1 MICTENLKKL
11 PVGFD
16 DFKKIRENHF
26 YYVDKTQLIEHL
38 LQKWGE
44 VNLFTR
50 PRRFGKT
57 LNMSMLKNFFEIGT
71 DETLFEGLYISENQK
86 LCEEYMGKYPVI
98 FLSMKDVDGL
108 TYDEAE
114 NALIQLIGS
123 EAARFPFLL
132 NSDKLS
138 ETEKEQYRGF
148 TIIQNGKYQQEYL
161 DICTGVK
168 GVKLLYDTYFKAI
181 MNPDTRPERLNDFLS
196 EILGKKVKILKV
208 LTNESAQIAAES
220 SLLIMDIVV
229 QFEDGSIANVE
240 VQKIGYLFPGQRS
253 ACYSSDLLLRQY
265 KRVRAE
271 LGQGFTYRKIQKVYT
286 IVLFEKSNS
295 DFSNFSKEIYIHHFE
310 QKSDTG
316 VEMNLL
322 QEYTF
327 ICLDIFGDII
337 QNEDRKIENRLEEWL
352 VFLSQ
357 DDPDMII
364 KLLNQNADF
373 QEIYEEVYTICLN
386 MERMME
392 MFSKELAILD
402 RNTVKLMIDEMEEEV
417 VEAKRKADEAVRKA
431 DEAERKADEAESRAK
446 QAEHREKQAREEVD
460 NLKKELEKMKNI

>member
-1 MICTENLKKL
+1 MKNKLQNYFPMIRTQGEVLSEL
-11 PVGFD
+11 
-16 DFKKIRENHF
+16 RENTKLW
-26 YYVDKTQLIEHL
+26 KT
-38 LQKWGE
+38 
-44 VNLFTR
+44 F
-50 PRRFGKT
+50 
-57 LNMSMLKNFFEIGT
+57 
-71 DETLFEGLYISENQK
+71 
-86 LCEEYMGKYPVI
+86 CEWE
-98 FLSMKDVDGL
+98 
-108 TYDEAE
+108 
-114 NALIQLIGS
+114 
-123 EAARFPFLL
+123 
-132 NSDKLS
+132 
-138 ETEKEQYRGF
+138 
-148 TIIQNGKYQQEYL
+148 GKYQQEYL

-168 GVKLLYDTYFKAI
+168 GVKLLYDTYFKAV

-208 LTNESAQIAAES
+208 LPNESAQIAAES

-265 KRVRAE
+265 KRVRVE

-295 DFSNFSKEIYIHHFE
+295 DFSKFSKEIYIHHFE

-327 ICLDIFGDII
+327 ICLDIFDDII

-431 DEAERKADEAESRAK
+431 DEAESRADEAESRADEAESRADEAESRADEAESRAK

>member
-1 MICTENLKKL
+1 M
-11 PVGFD
+11 P
-16 DFKKIRENHF
+16 
-26 YYVDKTQLIEHL
+26 
-38 LQKWGE
+38 
-44 VNLFTR
+44 
-50 PRRFGKT
+50 
-57 LNMSMLKNFFEIGT
+57 
-71 DETLFEGLYISENQK
+71 
-86 LCEEYMGKYPVI
+86 
-98 FLSMKDVDGL
+98 
-108 TYDEAE
+108 
-114 NALIQLIGS
+114 
-123 EAARFPFLL
+123 
-132 NSDKLS
+132 
-138 ETEKEQYRGF
+138 
-148 TIIQNGKYQQEYL
+148 
-161 DICTGVK
+161 
-168 GVKLLYDTYFKAI
+168 
-181 MNPDTRPERLNDFLS
+181 
-196 EILGKKVKILKV
+196 
-208 LTNESAQIAAES
+208 NESAQIAAES

-357 DDPDMII
+357 DDPNMII

-373 QEIYEEVYTICLN
+373 QEIYEEVYNICLN

-431 DEAERKADEAESRAK
+431 DEAESRAK

>member
-1 MICTENLKKL
+1 MNNKHIENQVEPMYSRTTSIYGVSEFRIKNNQLLISKHR
-11 PVGFD
+11 
-16 DFKKIRENHF
+16 FKKKNKKEKSEDVPMKNKLQNYFPMIRTQGEVLDELRENAKLW
-26 YYVDKTQLIEHL
+26 KT
-38 LQKWGE
+38 
-44 VNLFTR
+44 F
-50 PRRFGKT
+50 
-57 LNMSMLKNFFEIGT
+57 
-71 DETLFEGLYISENQK
+71 
-86 LCEEYMGKYPVI
+86 CEWE
-98 FLSMKDVDGL
+98 
-108 TYDEAE
+108 E
-114 NALIQLIGS
+114 
-123 EAARFPFLL
+123 
-132 NSDKLS
+132 
-138 ETEKEQYRGF
+138 
-148 TIIQNGKYQQEYL
+148 KYQQEYL

-168 GVKLLYDTYFKAI
+168 GVKLLYDTYFKAV

-208 LTNESAQIAAES
+208 LPNESAQIAAES

-240 VQKIGYLFPGQRS
+240 IQKIGYLFPGQRS

-295 DFSNFSKEIYIHHFE
+295 EFSNFSKEIYIHHFE

-327 ICLDIFGDII
+327 ICLDIFSDII

-392 MFSKELAILD
+392 MFLKELAILD

-417 VEAKRKADEAVRKA
+417 AEAKRKADEAESR
-431 DEAERKADEAESRAK
+431 ADEAESRAK
-446 QAEHREKQAREEVD
+446 QAEHQEKQMRKEID
-460 NLKKELEKMKNI
+460 NLKKELEKMKKI

>member
-1 MICTENLKKL
+1 MKNKLQNYFPMIRTQGEVLSEL
-11 PVGFD
+11 
-16 DFKKIRENHF
+16 RENTKLW
-26 YYVDKTQLIEHL
+26 KT
-38 LQKWGE
+38 
-44 VNLFTR
+44 F
-50 PRRFGKT
+50 
-57 LNMSMLKNFFEIGT
+57 
-71 DETLFEGLYISENQK
+71 
-86 LCEEYMGKYPVI
+86 CEWE
-98 FLSMKDVDGL
+98 
-108 TYDEAE
+108 
-114 NALIQLIGS
+114 
-123 EAARFPFLL
+123 
-132 NSDKLS
+132 
-138 ETEKEQYRGF
+138 
-148 TIIQNGKYQQEYL
+148 GKYQQEYL

-168 GVKLLYDTYFKAI
+168 GVKLLYDTYFKAV

-208 LTNESAQIAAES
+208 LPNESAQIAAES

-240 VQKIGYLFPGQRS
+240 VQIPGQRS

-417 VEAKRKADEAVRKA
+417 VEAKRKADEA
-431 DEAERKADEAESRAK
+431 ESRAK

>member
-1 MICTENLKKL
+1 MKNKLQNYFPMICTQGEVLDEL
-11 PVGFD
+11 
-16 DFKKIRENHF
+16 RENTKLW
-26 YYVDKTQLIEHL
+26 KT
-38 LQKWGE
+38 
-44 VNLFTR
+44 F
-50 PRRFGKT
+50 
-57 LNMSMLKNFFEIGT
+57 
-71 DETLFEGLYISENQK
+71 
-86 LCEEYMGKYPVI
+86 CEWE
-98 FLSMKDVDGL
+98 
-108 TYDEAE
+108 E
-114 NALIQLIGS
+114 
-123 EAARFPFLL
+123 
-132 NSDKLS
+132 
-138 ETEKEQYRGF
+138 
-148 TIIQNGKYQQEYL
+148 KYQQEYL

-168 GVKLLYDTYFKAI
+168 GVKLLYDTYFKAV

-208 LTNESAQIAAES
+208 LPNESAQIAAES

-240 VQKIGYLFPGQRS
+240 IQKIGYLFPGQRS

-271 LGQGFTYRKIQKVYT
+271 LGKGFTYRKIQKVYT

-327 ICLDIFGDII
+327 ICLDIFSDII

-364 KLLNQNADF
+364 KLLDQNADF

-417 VEAKRKADEAVRKA
+417 VEVKRKAEEAVKKAEEEAKRKV
-431 DEAERKADEAESRAK
+431 DEAEEEAKRKVDEAESRAK
-446 QAEHREKQAREEVD
+446 QAEHQEKQMRKELD
-460 NLKKELEKMKNI
+460 NLKKELEKMKKI

>member
-1 MICTENLKKL
+1 MKNKLQNYFPMIRTQGEVLSEL
-11 PVGFD
+11 
-16 DFKKIRENHF
+16 RENTKLW
-26 YYVDKTQLIEHL
+26 KT
-38 LQKWGE
+38 
-44 VNLFTR
+44 F
-50 PRRFGKT
+50 
-57 LNMSMLKNFFEIGT
+57 
-71 DETLFEGLYISENQK
+71 
-86 LCEEYMGKYPVI
+86 CEWE
-98 FLSMKDVDGL
+98 
-108 TYDEAE
+108 
-114 NALIQLIGS
+114 
-123 EAARFPFLL
+123 
-132 NSDKLS
+132 
-138 ETEKEQYRGF
+138 
-148 TIIQNGKYQQEYL
+148 GKYQQEYL

-168 GVKLLYDTYFKAI
+168 GVKLLYDTYFKAV

-208 LTNESAQIAAES
+208 LPNESAQIAAES

-431 DEAERKADEAESRAK
+431 DEAVRKADEAVRKADEAESRADEAESRADEAESRADEAESRAK

>member
-1 MICTENLKKL
+1 MKNKLQNYFPMIRTQGEVLSEL
-11 PVGFD
+11 
-16 DFKKIRENHF
+16 RENTKLW
-26 YYVDKTQLIEHL
+26 KT
-38 LQKWGE
+38 
-44 VNLFTR
+44 F
-50 PRRFGKT
+50 
-57 LNMSMLKNFFEIGT
+57 
-71 DETLFEGLYISENQK
+71 
-86 LCEEYMGKYPVI
+86 CEWE
-98 FLSMKDVDGL
+98 
-108 TYDEAE
+108 
-114 NALIQLIGS
+114 
-123 EAARFPFLL
+123 
-132 NSDKLS
+132 
-138 ETEKEQYRGF
+138 
-148 TIIQNGKYQQEYL
+148 GKYQQEYL

-168 GVKLLYDTYFKAI
+168 GVKLLYDTYFKAV

-208 LTNESAQIAAES
+208 LPNESAQIAAES

-310 QKSDTG
+310 QKSNTG

-357 DDPDMII
+357 DDPEMII
-364 KLLNQNADF
+364 KLLNQNSDF
-373 QEIYEEVYTICLN
+373 QKIYEEIYTLCLN
-386 MERMME
+386 MEGMME
-392 MFSKELAILD
+392 MFSKELEILD
-402 RNTVKLMIDEMEEEV
+402 RNTVKLMIDEMEEELAQV
-417 VEAKRKADEAVRKA
+417 KASV
-431 DEAERKADEAESRAK
+431 AK
-446 QAEHREKQAREEVD
+446 QVEEQVAEKVAEQVAQAKENIARELEEEKQKIEEEKQRTEEEKQRAD
-460 NLKKELEKMKNI
+460 KAEEENMRLRKKLMELQKL

>member
-1 MICTENLKKL
+1 MKNKLQNYFPMIRTQGEVLSEL
-11 PVGFD
+11 
-16 DFKKIRENHF
+16 REN
-26 YYVDKTQLIEHL
+26 T
-38 LQKWGE
+38 
-44 VNLFTR
+44 
-50 PRRFGKT
+50 
-57 LNMSMLKNFFEIGT
+57 
-71 DETLFEGLYISENQK
+71 K
-86 LCEEYMGKYPVI
+86 LWKIFCEWE
-98 FLSMKDVDGL
+98 
-108 TYDEAE
+108 
-114 NALIQLIGS
+114 
-123 EAARFPFLL
+123 
-132 NSDKLS
+132 
-138 ETEKEQYRGF
+138 
-148 TIIQNGKYQQEYL
+148 GKYQQEYL

-168 GVKLLYDTYFKAI
+168 GVKLLYDTYFKAV

-208 LTNESAQIAAES
+208 LPNESAQIAAES

-295 DFSNFSKEIYIHHFE
+295 DFSKFSKEIYIHHFE

-417 VEAKRKADEAVRKA
+417 AEAKRKADEAVRKADEAVRKA
-431 DEAERKADEAESRAK
+431 DEAERKADEAERKADEAERKADEAESRADEAESRVK
-446 QAEHREKQAREEVD
+446 QAEHREKQAREELD

>member
-1 MICTENLKKL
+1 MKNKLQNYFPMIRTQGEVLDEL
-11 PVGFD
+11 
-16 DFKKIRENHF
+16 RENTKLW
-26 YYVDKTQLIEHL
+26 KT
-38 LQKWGE
+38 
-44 VNLFTR
+44 F
-50 PRRFGKT
+50 
-57 LNMSMLKNFFEIGT
+57 
-71 DETLFEGLYISENQK
+71 
-86 LCEEYMGKYPVI
+86 CEWE
-98 FLSMKDVDGL
+98 
-108 TYDEAE
+108 E
-114 NALIQLIGS
+114 
-123 EAARFPFLL
+123 
-132 NSDKLS
+132 
-138 ETEKEQYRGF
+138 
-148 TIIQNGKYQQEYL
+148 KYQQEYL

-168 GVKLLYDTYFKAI
+168 GVKLLYDTYFKAV

-208 LTNESAQIAAES
+208 LPNESAQIAAES

-240 VQKIGYLFPGQRS
+240 IQKIGYLFPGQRS

-327 ICLDIFGDII
+327 ICLDIFSDII

-417 VEAKRKADEAVRKA
+417 AEAKRKADEAKRKADEAERKA
-431 DEAERKADEAESRAK
+431 DEAERKADEAESRADEAESRADEAESRAK
-446 QAEHREKQAREEVD
+446 QAEHKEKQMRKEID
-460 NLKKELEKMKNI
+460 NLKKELEKMKKI

>member
-1 MICTENLKKL
+1 MKNKLQNYFPMIRTQGEVLSEL
-11 PVGFD
+11 
-16 DFKKIRENHF
+16 REN
-26 YYVDKTQLIEHL
+26 T
-38 LQKWGE
+38 
-44 VNLFTR
+44 
-50 PRRFGKT
+50 
-57 LNMSMLKNFFEIGT
+57 
-71 DETLFEGLYISENQK
+71 K
-86 LCEEYMGKYPVI
+86 LWKIFCEWE
-98 FLSMKDVDGL
+98 
-108 TYDEAE
+108 
-114 NALIQLIGS
+114 
-123 EAARFPFLL
+123 
-132 NSDKLS
+132 
-138 ETEKEQYRGF
+138 
-148 TIIQNGKYQQEYL
+148 GKYQQEYL

-168 GVKLLYDTYFKAI
+168 GVKLLYDTYFKAV

-208 LTNESAQIAAES
+208 LPNESAQIAAES

-229 QFEDGSIANVE
+229 QFENGSIANVE

-295 DFSNFSKEIYIHHFE
+295 DFSKFSKEIYIHHFE

-431 DEAERKADEAESRAK
+431 DEAERKADEAERKADEAESRADEAESRADEAESRAK

>member
-1 MICTENLKKL
+1 MKNKLQNYFPMIRTQGEVLSEL
-11 PVGFD
+11 
-16 DFKKIRENHF
+16 RENTKLW
-26 YYVDKTQLIEHL
+26 KT
-38 LQKWGE
+38 
-44 VNLFTR
+44 F
-50 PRRFGKT
+50 
-57 LNMSMLKNFFEIGT
+57 
-71 DETLFEGLYISENQK
+71 
-86 LCEEYMGKYPVI
+86 CEWE
-98 FLSMKDVDGL
+98 
-108 TYDEAE
+108 
-114 NALIQLIGS
+114 
-123 EAARFPFLL
+123 
-132 NSDKLS
+132 
-138 ETEKEQYRGF
+138 
-148 TIIQNGKYQQEYL
+148 GKYQQEYL

-168 GVKLLYDTYFKAI
+168 GVKLLYDTYFKAV

-208 LTNESAQIAAES
+208 LPNESAQIAAES

-229 QFEDGSIANVE
+229 QFENGSIANVE

-295 DFSNFSKEIYIHHFE
+295 DFSKFSKEIYIHHFE

-431 DEAERKADEAESRAK
+431 DEAERKADEAERKADEAERKADEAESRADEAESRVK

>member
-1 MICTENLKKL
+1 MKNKLQNYFPMIRTQGEVLDEL
-11 PVGFD
+11 
-16 DFKKIRENHF
+16 RENAKLW
-26 YYVDKTQLIEHL
+26 KT
-38 LQKWGE
+38 
-44 VNLFTR
+44 F
-50 PRRFGKT
+50 
-57 LNMSMLKNFFEIGT
+57 
-71 DETLFEGLYISENQK
+71 
-86 LCEEYMGKYPVI
+86 CEWE
-98 FLSMKDVDGL
+98 
-108 TYDEAE
+108 E
-114 NALIQLIGS
+114 
-123 EAARFPFLL
+123 
-132 NSDKLS
+132 
-138 ETEKEQYRGF
+138 
-148 TIIQNGKYQQEYL
+148 KYQQEYL

-168 GVKLLYDTYFKAI
+168 GVKLLYDTYFKAV

-208 LTNESAQIAAES
+208 LPNESAQIAAES

-240 VQKIGYLFPGQRS
+240 IQKIGYLFPGQRS

-417 VEAKRKADEAVRKA
+417 AEAKRKADEAERKA
-431 DEAERKADEAESRAK
+431 DEAERKADEAESRADEAESRADEAESRADEAESRAK
-446 QAEHREKQAREEVD
+446 QAEHQEKQMRKEID
-460 NLKKELEKMKNI
+460 NLKKELEKMKKI

>member
-1 MICTENLKKL
+1 MYSRTTSIYGVSEFRIKNNQLLISKHR
-11 PVGFD
+11 
-16 DFKKIRENHF
+16 FKKQKEKSEDVPMKNKLQNYFPMIRTQGEVLSELRENAKLW
-26 YYVDKTQLIEHL
+26 KT
-38 LQKWGE
+38 
-44 VNLFTR
+44 F
-50 PRRFGKT
+50 
-57 LNMSMLKNFFEIGT
+57 
-71 DETLFEGLYISENQK
+71 
-86 LCEEYMGKYPVI
+86 CEWE
-98 FLSMKDVDGL
+98 
-108 TYDEAE
+108 
-114 NALIQLIGS
+114 
-123 EAARFPFLL
+123 
-132 NSDKLS
+132 
-138 ETEKEQYRGF
+138 
-148 TIIQNGKYQQEYL
+148 GKYQQEYL

-168 GVKLLYDTYFKAI
+168 GVKLLYDTYFKAV

-208 LTNESAQIAAES
+208 LPNESAQIAAES

-310 QKSDTG
+310 QKSNTG

-417 VEAKRKADEAVRKA
+417 VEAKRKADEA
-431 DEAERKADEAESRAK
+431 ESRAK

>member
-1 MICTENLKKL
+1 MKNKLQNYFPMIRTQGEVLSEL
-11 PVGFD
+11 
-16 DFKKIRENHF
+16 REN
-26 YYVDKTQLIEHL
+26 T
-38 LQKWGE
+38 
-44 VNLFTR
+44 
-50 PRRFGKT
+50 
-57 LNMSMLKNFFEIGT
+57 
-71 DETLFEGLYISENQK
+71 K
-86 LCEEYMGKYPVI
+86 LWKIFCEWE
-98 FLSMKDVDGL
+98 
-108 TYDEAE
+108 
-114 NALIQLIGS
+114 
-123 EAARFPFLL
+123 
-132 NSDKLS
+132 
-138 ETEKEQYRGF
+138 
-148 TIIQNGKYQQEYL
+148 GKYQQEYL

-168 GVKLLYDTYFKAI
+168 GVKLLYDTYFKAV

-208 LTNESAQIAAES
+208 LPNESAQIAAES

-229 QFEDGSIANVE
+229 QFENGSIANVE

-295 DFSNFSKEIYIHHFE
+295 DFSKFSKEIYIHHFE

-431 DEAERKADEAESRAK
+431 DEAERKADEAERKADEAERKADEAESRADEAESRAK